1 MKILDRYFRHPIF
14 YDFLSSITVAILLI
28 VGLRNGKIVA
38 PSTELLYS
46 MVSDLST
53 VSLTLAGFLL
63 TLITVLISFKSTN
76 RVDRDNIKESDTVFD
91 IFFASALYFET
102 IKHLKSGVVSL
113 VFVAVVGYIL
123 KLSLAKEMAY
133 YLLPFNA
140 AGLIVVVFSL
150 LRGVIILTHI
160 VKMQKEQ

>member
-1 MKILDRYFRHPIF
+1 MKILDRYFRHPVF
-14 YDFLSSITVAILLI
+14 YDFLFSTVVAILLI
-28 VGLRNGKIVA
+28 IGMHKGTIIA
-38 PSTELLYS
+38 PSTDLLYS

-76 RVDRDNIKESDTVFD
+76 RIDRDDIKETDTVFD

-102 IKHLKSGVVSL
+102 IKHLKSGIVSL
-113 VFVAVVGYIL
+113 VFIAVAGYVL
-123 KLSLAKEMAY
+123 KLSIAENVAY

-140 AGLIVVVFSL
+140 AGLMIVVFSL
-150 LRGVIILTHI
+150 SRGVIILSQI
-160 VKMQKEQ
+160 VKMQKEH